1 MLKEVLGSIGDQES
15 QSTFKQTS
23 NDFLK
28 TLTDVRI
35 QNRIERKGK
44 YGR

>member
-1 MLKEVLGSIGDQES
+1 MLTEVSGPIGYQES
-15 QSTFKQTS
+15 QSTFNPTS

-35 QNRIERKGK
+35 QTRIERQGK

>member
-1 MLKEVLGSIGDQES
+1 MLQQVSGPIGYQES
-15 QSTFKQTS
+15 QSIFNPTS

-44 YGR
+44 CGR

>member
-15 QSTFKQTS
+15 QSTFNQAS

-28 TLTDVRI
+28 TLIKVHI
-35 QNRIERKGK
+35 QNHIERKDK